1 MTTATAVAHPNIALV
16 KYWGKA
22 DAHLALPA
30 TGSVSMGLDVF
41 PTTTTVTVDGG
52 AADDQEAL
60 GPRGPV
66 PDRRA
71 AAGRPRPWGD
81 AFTLNGHVAE
91 DGALVRVTQFLDLVR
106 ELAGSSA
113 RASVVSENSVPTG
126 AGLASSA
133 SGFAALATA
142 AAAAYGLDL
151 AERDLS
157 RLARRGSGSATRS
170 IPGGVAVWHAGDD
183 QGSYA
188 EPIPAPPMAMVVVT
202 IDAGPKPIGS
212 REAMRRTIATS
223 PFYPAWVTSTTDT
236 VGEMLTACAAGDFTR
251 IGELTESNALR
262 MHATIEGA
270 FPPIRYLNS
279 RSVAVFDAVAELRAA
294 GVEAYATADAGP
306 NVVVLTKPED
316 RGTVAAALAGFGD
329 VIESGTG
336 PGAHLVRSEDTGAP
350 VPGAVRP
357 EESAE

>member
-1 MTTATAVAHPNIALV
+1 MTATAVAHPNIALV

-22 DAHLALPA
+22 DAQLALPA

-41 PTTTTVTVDGG
+41 PTTTTVTLDGG
-52 AADDQEAL
+52 SGAGAEA
-60 GPRGPV
+60 R
-66 PDRRA
+66 
-71 AAGRPRPWGD
+71 D
-81 AFTLNGHVAE
+81 AFTLNGHVVE
-91 DGALVRVTQFLDLVR
+91 DGALVRVQQFLDLVR
-106 ELAGSSA
+106 ELAGSDA
-113 RASVVSENSVPTG
+113 RASVVSENTVPTG

-142 AAAAYGLDL
+142 ASAAYGLDL
-151 AERDLS
+151 SARDLS

-183 QGSYA
+183 QGSFA

-223 PFYPAWVTSTTDT
+223 PFYPAWVTSTTET
-236 VGEMLTACAAGDFTR
+236 VGDMLDACAAGDFTR
-251 IGELTESNALR
+251 IGEITESNALR

-270 FPPIRYLNS
+270 FPPIRYLNA
-279 RSVAVFDAVAELRAA
+279 RSVAVFDAVGELRTA
-294 GVEAYATADAGP
+294 GLQAYATADAGP
-306 NVVVLTKPED
+306 NVVVLCQPAD
-316 RGTVAAALAGFGD
+316 RSAVATALASFGD

-336 PGAHLVRSEDTGAP
+336 PAARVLRSE
-350 VPGAVRP
+350 
-357 EESAE
+357 ESGSNPDQKESVQ

>member
-1 MTTATAVAHPNIALV
+1 MTATAVAHPNIALV

-22 DAHLALPA
+22 DAQLALPA

-41 PTTTTVTVDGG
+41 PTTTTVTLDGAAGTDSLVLNGG
-52 AADDQEAL
+52 AAPE
-60 GPRGPV
+60 
-66 PDRRA
+66 
-71 AAGRPRPWGD
+71 
-81 AFTLNGHVAE
+81 
-91 DGALVRVTQFLDLVR
+91 GALLRVQQFLDLVR
-106 ELAGSSA
+106 DLAGSA
-113 RASVVSENSVPTG
+113 DRAAVVSENTVPTG

-151 AERDLS
+151 SERDLS

-188 EPIPAPPMAMVVVT
+188 ERVPAPPMAMVVVT
-202 IDAGPKPIGS
+202 ISAGEKAIGS

-223 PFYPAWVTSTTDT
+223 PFYPAWVTSTTET
-236 VGEMLTACAAGDFTR
+236 VGEMLDACAAGDFTR

-270 FPPIRYLNS
+270 FPPIRYLNA
-279 RSVAVFDAVAELRAA
+279 RSVAVFDAVAELRTA
-294 GVEAYATADAGP
+294 GTEAYATADAGP

-316 RGTVAAALAGFGD
+316 RGAVATALAGLGD

-336 PGAHLVRSEDTGAP
+336 PGARVVRSEGTGAP
-350 VPGAVRP
+350 GVGVVRP

>member
-22 DAHLALPA
+22 DATLALPA

-41 PTTTTVTVDGG
+41 PTTTTVTVGDT
-52 AADDQEAL
+52 ADDAL
-60 GPRGPV
+60 
-66 PDRRA
+66 
-71 AAGRPRPWGD
+71 
-81 AFTLNGHVAE
+81 TLNGAVTT

-106 ELAGSSA
+106 ELAGSSE
-113 RASVVSENSVPTG
+113 RASVVSENTVPTG

-151 AERDLS
+151 SERDLS

-170 IPGGVAVWHAGDD
+170 IPGGVSVWHAGDD
-183 QGSYA
+183 AGSFA
-188 EPIPAPPMAMVVVT
+188 ETVPAPPMAMVVVT

-223 PFYPAWVTSTTDT
+223 PFYPAWVTSTTET
-236 VGEMLTACAAGDFTR
+236 VTDMLTACAAGDFTR

-270 FPPIRYLNS
+270 FPPIRYLTA

-294 GVEAYATADAGP
+294 GLRAYATADAGP
-306 NVVVLTKPED
+306 NVVVLTTPED
-316 RGTVAAALAGFGD
+316 RATVATALAGHGD

-336 PGAHLVRSEDTGAP
+336 PGARLVRSEGTEAP
-350 VPGAVRP
+350 APGVDRP
-357 EESAE
+357 EETAE

>member
-1 MTTATAVAHPNIALV
+1 MTATAVAHPNIALV

-22 DAHLALPA
+22 DAQLALPA

-41 PTTTTVTVDGG
+41 PTTTTVTLDGG
-52 AADDQEAL
+52 SGAGAEA
-60 GPRGPV
+60 R
-66 PDRRA
+66 
-71 AAGRPRPWGD
+71 D
-81 AFTLNGHVAE
+81 AFTLNGHVVE
-91 DGALVRVTQFLDLVR
+91 DGALARVQQFLDLVR
-106 ELAGSSA
+106 ELAGSDA
-113 RASVVSENSVPTG
+113 RASVVSENTVPTG

-142 AAAAYGLDL
+142 ASAAYGLDL
-151 AERDLS
+151 SARDLS

-183 QGSYA
+183 QGSFA

-223 PFYPAWVTSTTDT
+223 PFYPAWVTSTTET
-236 VGEMLTACAAGDFTR
+236 VGDMLDACAAGDFTR
-251 IGELTESNALR
+251 IGEITESNALR

-270 FPPIRYLNS
+270 FPPIRYLNA
-279 RSVAVFDAVAELRAA
+279 RSVAVFDAVGELRAA
-294 GVEAYATADAGP
+294 GLEAYATADAGP
-306 NVVVLTKPED
+306 NVVVLCQPAD
-316 RGTVAAALAGFGD
+316 RSAVATALASFGD

-336 PGAHLVRSEDTGAP
+336 PAARVLRSE
-350 VPGAVRP
+350 
-357 EESAE
+357 ESGSNPDQKESVQ

>member
-22 DAHLALPA
+22 DAALALPA

-41 PTTTTVTVDGG
+41 PTTTTVTVS
-52 AADDQEAL
+52 
-60 GPRGPV
+60 
-66 PDRRA
+66 
-71 AAGRPRPWGD
+71 GD
-81 AFTLNGHVAE
+81 AGDTFTLNGRVVE
-91 DGALVRVTQFLDLVR
+91 DGALHRVEAFLDLVR
-106 ELAGSSA
+106 QLAGSNA
-113 RASVVSENSVPTG
+113 RAHVTSTNTVPTG

-151 AERDLS
+151 PQRDLS

-188 EPIPAPPMAMVVVT
+188 EPVPAPPMAMVVVT

-223 PFYPAWVTSTTDT
+223 PFYPAWVSSTTET

-270 FPPIRYLNS
+270 FPPIRYLNA
-279 RSVAVFDAVAELRAA
+279 RSVAVFDAVAELRAS

-306 NVVVLTKPED
+306 NVVVLTQPTD
-316 RGTVAAALAGFGD
+316 RGAVAAALTDLGD

-336 PGAHLVRSEDTGAP
+336 PGARLVGSEGTGTPEPGVP
-350 VPGAVRP
+350 VATQETV
-357 EESAE
+357 E

>member
-1 MTTATAVAHPNIALV
+1 MTATAVAHPNIALV

-22 DAHLALPA
+22 DAALALPA

-41 PTTTTVTVDGG
+41 PTTTSVTVGDT
-52 AADDQEAL
+52 ADDTL
-60 GPRGPV
+60 
-66 PDRRA
+66 
-71 AAGRPRPWGD
+71 
-81 AFTLNGHVAE
+81 TLNGALTT

-113 RASVVSENSVPTG
+113 RASVVSENTVPTG

-151 AERDLS
+151 SPRDLS

-223 PFYPAWVTSTTDT
+223 PFYPAWVTSTTET
-236 VGEMLTACAAGDFTR
+236 VGDVLTACAAGDFTR

-270 FPPIRYLNS
+270 FPPIRYLNA

-294 GVEAYATADAGP
+294 GLEAYATADAGP
-306 NVVVLTKPED
+306 NVVVLCKPED
-316 RGTVAAALAGFGD
+316 RSAVATALASFGD

-336 PGAHLVRSEDTGAP
+336 PGAYLVGSEGTGTEDPAAHAP
-350 VPGAVRP
+350 GVVRP

>member
-1 MTTATAVAHPNIALV
+1 MLTATAVAHPNIALV

-22 DAHLALPA
+22 DAQLALPA

-52 AADDQEAL
+52 REA
-60 GPRGPV
+60 R
-66 PDRRA
+66 
-71 AAGRPRPWGD
+71 D
-81 AFTLNGHVAE
+81 AFTLNGHVVD
-91 DGALVRVTQFLDLVR
+91 DGALGRVQQFLDLVR
-106 ELAGSSA
+106 ELAGSSE
-113 RASVVSENSVPTG
+113 RASVVSDNTVPTG

-151 AERDLS
+151 SQRDLS

-170 IPGGVAVWHAGDD
+170 IPGGVAVWHAGDN
-183 QGSYA
+183 QGSFA

-223 PFYPAWVTSTTDT
+223 PFYPAWVTSTTET
-236 VGEMLTACAAGDFTR
+236 VGDMLTACAAGDFTR
-251 IGELTESNALR
+251 IGEITESNALR

-270 FPPIRYLNS
+270 FPPIRYLNA
-279 RSVAVFDAVAELRAA
+279 RSVAVFDAVAELRA
-294 GVEAYATADAGP
+294 GGTEAYATADAGP
-306 NVVVLTKPED
+306 NVVVLTKPQD
-316 RGTVAAALAGFGD
+316 RSAVAGALASLGD

-336 PGAHLVRSEDTGAP
+336 PAARVLRSEEIGSNPDQK
-350 VPGAVRP
+350 
-357 EESAE
+357 ESAQ

>member
-1 MTTATAVAHPNIALV
+1 LTTATAVAHPNIALV

-22 DAHLALPA
+22 DASLALPA

-41 PTTTTVTVDGG
+41 PTTTTVTVDDGVAG
-52 AADDQEAL
+52 QEA
-60 GPRGPV
+60 R
-66 PDRRA
+66 DT
-71 AAGRPRPWGD
+71 
-81 AFTLNGHVAE
+81 FTLNGHLVE
-91 DGALVRVTQFLDLVR
+91 DGALVRVEQFLDLVR
-106 ELAGSSA
+106 SLAGSSA
-113 RASVVSENSVPTG
+113 RAHVVSENTVPTG

-142 AAAAYGLDL
+142 AASAFGLDL
-151 AERDLS
+151 SQRDLS

-183 QGSYA
+183 HGSYA

-202 IDAGPKPIGS
+202 IDAGPKAIGS

-223 PFYPAWVTSTTDT
+223 PFYPSWVTSTTET
-236 VGEMLTACAAGDFTR
+236 VGDMLTACAAGDFTR

-270 FPPIRYLNS
+270 FPPIRYLNA
-279 RSVAVFDAVAELRAA
+279 RSVAVFDAVAELRTA

-306 NVVVLTKPED
+306 NVVVLTQPAD
-316 RGTVAAALAGFGD
+316 RSAVASALAGLGD

-336 PGAHLVRSEDTGAP
+336 PGARVVRSEGTGTPDPGVAP
-350 VPGAVRP
+350 AIQ
-357 EESAE
+357 ESTE

>member
-1 MTTATAVAHPNIALV
+1 MTATAVAHPNIALV

-22 DAHLALPA
+22 DAQLALPA

-41 PTTTTVTVDGG
+41 PTTTTVTLDGG
-52 AADDQEAL
+52 SGAGAEA
-60 GPRGPV
+60 R
-66 PDRRA
+66 
-71 AAGRPRPWGD
+71 D
-81 AFTLNGHVAE
+81 AFTLNGHVVE
-91 DGALVRVTQFLDLVR
+91 DGALVRVQQFLDLVR
-106 ELAGSSA
+106 ELAGSDA
-113 RASVVSENSVPTG
+113 RASVVSENTVPTG

-142 AAAAYGLDL
+142 ASAAYGLDL
-151 AERDLS
+151 SARDLS

-183 QGSYA
+183 QGSFA

-223 PFYPAWVTSTTDT
+223 PFYPAWVTSTTET
-236 VGEMLTACAAGDFTR
+236 VGDMLDACAAGDFTR
-251 IGELTESNALR
+251 IGEITESNALR

-270 FPPIRYLNS
+270 FPPIRYLNA
-279 RSVAVFDAVAELRAA
+279 RSVAVFDAVGELRAA
-294 GVEAYATADAGP
+294 GLEAYATADAGP
-306 NVVVLTKPED
+306 NVVVLCQPAD
-316 RGTVAAALAGFGD
+316 RSAVATSLASFGD

-336 PGAHLVRSEDTGAP
+336 PAARVLRSE
-350 VPGAVRP
+350 
-357 EESAE
+357 ESGSNPDQKESVQ

>member
-1 MTTATAVAHPNIALV
+1 MTATAVAHPNIALV

-22 DAHLALPA
+22 DAQLALPA

-41 PTTTTVTVDGG
+41 PTTTTVTLDPAADADSLVLNG
-52 AADDQEAL
+52 AAAPE
-60 GPRGPV
+60 
-66 PDRRA
+66 
-71 AAGRPRPWGD
+71 
-81 AFTLNGHVAE
+81 
-91 DGALVRVTQFLDLVR
+91 GALLRVQQFLDLVR
-106 ELAGSSA
+106 ELAGSSD
-113 RASVVSENSVPTG
+113 RAAVVSENTVPTG

-142 AAAAYGLDL
+142 ASAAYGLDL
-151 AERDLS
+151 SERDLS

-188 EPIPAPPMAMVVVT
+188 ERVPAPPMAMVVVT
-202 IDAGPKPIGS
+202 ISAGEKAIGS

-236 VGEMLTACAAGDFTR
+236 VGEMLDACAADDFTR

-270 FPPIRYLNS
+270 FPPIRYLNA

-294 GVEAYATADAGP
+294 GTEAYATADAGP

-316 RGTVAAALAGFGD
+316 RGTVATALAGLGD

-336 PGAHLVRSEDTGAP
+336 PGARVVRSEGTEAP
-350 VPGAVRP
+350 GVGVVRP
-357 EESAE
+357 EETAE

>member
-1 MTTATAVAHPNIALV
+1 MTATAVAHPNIALV

-22 DAHLALPA
+22 DASLALPA

-52 AADDQEAL
+52 SGDGLEA
-60 GPRGPV
+60 R
-66 PDRRA
+66 
-71 AAGRPRPWGD
+71 D
-81 AFTLNGHVAE
+81 AFTLNGRVVE
-91 DGALVRVTQFLDLVR
+91 DAALVRVREFLDLVR
-106 ELAGSSA
+106 DLAGSDA
-113 RASVVSENSVPTG
+113 RASVVSENTVPTG

-142 AAAAYGLDL
+142 ASAAFGLDL
-151 AERDLS
+151 SPRDLS

-223 PFYPAWVTSTTDT
+223 PFYPAWVTSTTET
-236 VGEMLTACAAGDFTR
+236 VGDMLDACAAGDFTR
-251 IGELTESNALR
+251 IGEITESNALR

-270 FPPIRYLNS
+270 FPPIRYLNA
-279 RSVAVFDAVAELRAA
+279 RSVAVFDAVAELRTA

-316 RGTVAAALAGFGD
+316 RGAVASALAGFGD

-336 PGAHLVRSEDTGAP
+336 PGARLVRSEGTGTP
-350 VPGAVRP
+350 EPGVVPDQ

>member
-1 MTTATAVAHPNIALV
+1 MTATAVAHPNIALV

-22 DAHLALPA
+22 DAQLALPA

-41 PTTTTVTVDGG
+41 PTTTTVTLDG
-52 AADDQEAL
+52 AAETDSL
-60 GPRGPV
+60 V
-66 PDRRA
+66 
-71 AAGRPRPWGD
+71 
-81 AFTLNGHVAE
+81 LNGSAAPE
-91 DGALVRVTQFLDLVR
+91 GALLRVQQFLDLVR
-106 ELAGSSA
+106 ELAGSSD
-113 RASVVSENSVPTG
+113 RAAVVSENTVPTG

-151 AERDLS
+151 SERDLS

-188 EPIPAPPMAMVVVT
+188 ERVPAPPMAMVVVT
-202 IDAGPKPIGS
+202 ISAGEKAIGS

-236 VGEMLTACAAGDFTR
+236 VGEVLDACAAGDFTR

-270 FPPIRYLNS
+270 FPPIRYLNA

-294 GVEAYATADAGP
+294 GTEAYATADAGP

-316 RGTVAAALAGFGD
+316 RGTVASALAGLGD

-336 PGAHLVRSEDTGAP
+336 PGARVVRSEGTEAP
-350 VPGAVRP
+350 GVGVVRP

>member
-1 MTTATAVAHPNIALV
+1 MTATAVAHPNIALV

-22 DAHLALPA
+22 DASLALPA

-41 PTTTTVTVDGG
+41 PTTTTVTVGNM
-52 AADDQEAL
+52 ADDTL
-60 GPRGPV
+60 
-66 PDRRA
+66 
-71 AAGRPRPWGD
+71 
-81 AFTLNGHVAE
+81 TLNDSVST
-91 DGALVRVTQFLDLVR
+91 DGALVRVTEFLDLVR
-106 ELAGSSA
+106 DLAGSSA
-113 RASVVSENSVPTG
+113 RASVVSENTVPTG

-142 AAAAYGLDL
+142 ASAAYGLDL
-151 AERDLS
+151 SVRDLS

-223 PFYPAWVTSTTDT
+223 PFYPAWVTSTTET
-236 VGEMLTACAAGDFTR
+236 VGDMLDACAAGDFTR
-251 IGELTESNALR
+251 IGEITESNALR

-270 FPPIRYLNS
+270 FPPIRYLNA

-316 RGTVAAALAGFGD
+316 RGAVASALAGFGD

-336 PGAHLVRSEDTGAP
+336 PGARLVRSEGTGTP
-350 VPGAVRP
+350 DPGVVPDP

>member
-1 MTTATAVAHPNIALV
+1 MTATAVAHPNIALV

-22 DAHLALPA
+22 DATLALPA

-41 PTTTTVTVDGG
+41 PTTTTVTLDPAAGADSLDLNGG
-52 AADDQEAL
+52 AAPQ
-60 GPRGPV
+60 
-66 PDRRA
+66 
-71 AAGRPRPWGD
+71 
-81 AFTLNGHVAE
+81 
-91 DGALVRVTQFLDLVR
+91 GALLRVQQFLDLVR
-106 ELAGSSA
+106 DLAGSSA
-113 RASVVSENSVPTG
+113 RAAVVSENTVPTG

-151 AERDLS
+151 SERDLS

-188 EPIPAPPMAMVVVT
+188 ERIPAPPMAMVVVT
-202 IDAGPKPIGS
+202 ISAGEKAIGS

-223 PFYPAWVTSTTDT
+223 PFYPAWVTSTTET
-236 VGEMLTACAAGDFTR
+236 VGDMLTACAAGDFTR

-270 FPPIRYLNS
+270 FPPIRYLNA
-279 RSVAVFDAVAELRAA
+279 RSVAVFDAVAELRTA

-316 RGTVAAALAGFGD
+316 RATVATALAGFGD
-329 VIESGTG
+329 VIGSGTG
-336 PGAHLVRSEDTGAP
+336 PGARLVGSEGTGTPAP
-350 VPGAVRP
+350 GVAPDQ
-357 EESAE
+357 EERAE

>member
-1 MTTATAVAHPNIALV
+1 MTATAVAHPNIALV

-22 DAHLALPA
+22 DAQLALPA

-41 PTTTTVTVDGG
+41 PTTTTVTLDG
-52 AADDQEAL
+52 AAETDSL
-60 GPRGPV
+60 V
-66 PDRRA
+66 
-71 AAGRPRPWGD
+71 
-81 AFTLNGHVAE
+81 LNGSAAPE
-91 DGALVRVTQFLDLVR
+91 GALLRVQQFLDLVR
-106 ELAGSSA
+106 ELAGSSD
-113 RASVVSENSVPTG
+113 RAAVVSANTVPTG

-151 AERDLS
+151 SERDLS

-188 EPIPAPPMAMVVVT
+188 ERVPAPPMAMVVVT
-202 IDAGPKPIGS
+202 ISAGEKAIGS

-223 PFYPAWVTSTTDT
+223 PFYPAWVTSTTET
-236 VGEMLTACAAGDFTR
+236 VGEVLDACAAGDFTR

-270 FPPIRYLNS
+270 FPPIRYLNA

-294 GVEAYATADAGP
+294 GTEAYATADAGP

-316 RGTVAAALAGFGD
+316 RGTVASALAGLGD

-336 PGAHLVRSEDTGAP
+336 PGARVVRSEGTEAP
-350 VPGAVRP
+350 GVGVVRP

>member
-1 MTTATAVAHPNIALV
+1 MTATAVAHPNIALV

-22 DAHLALPA
+22 DAQLALPA

-41 PTTTTVTVDGG
+41 PTTTTVTLDG
-52 AADDQEAL
+52 AAEADSL
-60 GPRGPV
+60 V
-66 PDRRA
+66 
-71 AAGRPRPWGD
+71 
-81 AFTLNGHVAE
+81 LNGSAAPE
-91 DGALVRVTQFLDLVR
+91 GALLRVQQFLDLVR
-106 ELAGSSA
+106 ELAGSSD
-113 RASVVSENSVPTG
+113 RAAIVSENTVPTG

-151 AERDLS
+151 SERDLS

-188 EPIPAPPMAMVVVT
+188 ERVPAPPMAMVVVT
-202 IDAGPKPIGS
+202 ISAGEKAIGS

-236 VGEMLTACAAGDFTR
+236 VGEVLDACAAGDFTR

-270 FPPIRYLNS
+270 FPPIRYLNA

-294 GVEAYATADAGP
+294 GTEAYATADAGP

-316 RGTVAAALAGFGD
+316 RGTVASALAGLGD

-336 PGAHLVRSEDTGAP
+336 PGARVVRSEGTEAP
-350 VPGAVRP
+350 GVGVVRP

>member
-1 MTTATAVAHPNIALV
+1 LLTATAVAHPNIALV

-22 DAHLALPA
+22 DASLALPA

-52 AADDQEAL
+52 ASDGGA
-60 GPRGPV
+60 V
-66 PDRRA
+66 
-71 AAGRPRPWGD
+71 AGREARD
-81 AFTLNGHVAE
+81 AFTLNGRVVE
-91 DGALVRVTQFLDLVR
+91 DGALVRVTEFLDLVR
-106 ELAGSSA
+106 ELAGSDA
-113 RASVVSENSVPTG
+113 RASVVSENTVPTG

-142 AAAAYGLDL
+142 AAAAYGLEL
-151 AERDLS
+151 SRRDLS

-183 QGSYA
+183 QASFA
-188 EPIPAPPMAMVVVT
+188 EPVSAPPMAMVVVT

-223 PFYPAWVTSTTDT
+223 PFYPAWVTSTTET
-236 VGEMLTACAAGDFTR
+236 VGDVLDACAAGDFTR

-270 FPPIRYLNS
+270 FPPIRYLNA

-316 RGTVAAALAGFGD
+316 RSAVAAALAGFGD

-336 PGAHLVRSEDTGAP
+336 PGARLVGSEGTGTP
-350 VPGAVRP
+350 DPGVVPDQ

>member
-1 MTTATAVAHPNIALV
+1 MTATAVAHPNIALV

-22 DAHLALPA
+22 DARLALPA

-41 PTTTTVTVDGG
+41 PTTTTVTLDGG
-52 AADDQEAL
+52 AGDGQEA
-60 GPRGPV
+60 R
-66 PDRRA
+66 
-71 AAGRPRPWGD
+71 D
-81 AFTLNGHVAE
+81 AFTLNGQVVE
-91 DGALVRVTQFLDLVR
+91 DGALVRVQQFLDLVR
-106 ELAGSSA
+106 ELAGSSE
-113 RASVVSENSVPTG
+113 RASVVSENTVPTG

-142 AAAAYGLDL
+142 ASAAYGLDL
-151 AERDLS
+151 SPRDLS

-183 QGSYA
+183 QGSFA
-188 EPIPAPPMAMVVVT
+188 EPVPAPPMAMVVVT

-223 PFYPAWVTSTTDT
+223 PFYPAWVTSTAET
-236 VGEMLTACAAGDFTR
+236 VGEMLDACAAGDFTR

-270 FPPIRYLNS
+270 FPPIRYLNA
-279 RSVAVFDAVAELRAA
+279 RSVAVFDAVAELRAV
-294 GVEAYATADAGP
+294 GLQAYATADAGP
-306 NVVVLTKPED
+306 NVVVLCRPDD
-316 RGTVAAALAGFGD
+316 RSAVATALASFGD

-336 PGAHLVRSEDTGAP
+336 PAARVLRSEQSGSSPDQK
-350 VPGAVRP
+350 
-357 EESAE
+357 ESAE

>member
-1 MTTATAVAHPNIALV
+1 MTATAVAHPNIALV

-22 DAHLALPA
+22 DARLALPA

-41 PTTTTVTVDGG
+41 PTTTTVTLDGG
-52 AADDQEAL
+52 AGDGQEA
-60 GPRGPV
+60 R
-66 PDRRA
+66 
-71 AAGRPRPWGD
+71 D
-81 AFTLNGHVAE
+81 AFTLNGQVVE
-91 DGALVRVTQFLDLVR
+91 DGALLRVQQFLDLVR
-106 ELAGSSA
+106 ELAGSSE
-113 RASVVSENSVPTG
+113 RASVVSENTVPTG

-142 AAAAYGLDL
+142 ASAAYGLDL
-151 AERDLS
+151 SPRDLS

-183 QGSYA
+183 QGSFA
-188 EPIPAPPMAMVVVT
+188 EPVPAPPMAMVVVT

-223 PFYPAWVTSTTDT
+223 PFYPAWVTSTTET
-236 VGEMLTACAAGDFTR
+236 VGEMLDACAAGDFTR

-270 FPPIRYLNS
+270 FPPIRYLNA
-279 RSVAVFDAVAELRAA
+279 RSVAVFDAVAELRAV
-294 GVEAYATADAGP
+294 GLQAYATADAGP
-306 NVVVLTKPED
+306 NVVVLCQPDD
-316 RGTVAAALAGFGD
+316 RSAVATALASFGD

-336 PGAHLVRSEDTGAP
+336 PAARVLRSEQSGSSPDQK
-350 VPGAVRP
+350 
-357 EESAE
+357 ESAE

>member
-1 MTTATAVAHPNIALV
+1 MTATAVAHPNIALV

-22 DAHLALPA
+22 DATLALPA

-52 AADDQEAL
+52 A
-60 GPRGPV
+60 PV
-66 PDRRA
+66 GHGA
-71 AAGRPRPWGD
+71 QD
-81 AFTLNGHVAE
+81 AFTLNGHVVD

-106 ELAGSSA
+106 DLAGSDE
-113 RASVVSENSVPTG
+113 RASVVSENTVPTG

-151 AERDLS
+151 SQRDLS

-188 EPIPAPPMAMVVVT
+188 EPVPAPPMAMVVVT

-223 PFYPAWVTSTTDT
+223 PFYPSWVTSTTET
-236 VGEMLTACAAGDFTR
+236 VGDVLTACAAGDFTR

-270 FPPIRYLNS
+270 FPPIRYLNA

-294 GVEAYATADAGP
+294 GTEAYATADAGP
-306 NVVVLTKPED
+306 NVVVLTKPAD
-316 RGTVAAALAGFGD
+316 RGAVASALAGFGD

-336 PGAHLVRSEDTGAP
+336 PAARLVRSEGTGTP
-350 VPGAVRP
+350 DPGAAPDP
-357 EESAE
+357 EESTE

>member
-1 MTTATAVAHPNIALV
+1 MTATAVAHPNIALV

-22 DAHLALPA
+22 DASLALPA

-41 PTTTTVTVDGG
+41 PTTTTVTLDGGSVDGR
-52 AADDQEAL
+52 EA
-60 GPRGPV
+60 R
-66 PDRRA
+66 
-71 AAGRPRPWGD
+71 D
-81 AFTLNGHVAE
+81 AFTLNGTVVE
-91 DGALVRVTQFLDLVR
+91 DGALVRVEQFLDLVR
-106 ELAGSSA
+106 DLAGSDA
-113 RASVVSENSVPTG
+113 RARVVSENTVPTG

-142 AAAAYGLDL
+142 ASAAYGLDL
-151 AERDLS
+151 SQRDLS

-202 IDAGPKPIGS
+202 IDAGPKAIGS

-223 PFYPAWVTSTTDT
+223 PFYPAWVTSTTET
-236 VGEMLTACAAGDFTR
+236 VGDMLTACAAGDFTR

-270 FPPIRYLNS
+270 FPPIRYLNA
-279 RSVAVFDAVAELRAA
+279 RSVAVFDAVAELRAS

-306 NVVVLTKPED
+306 NVVVLTTPTD
-316 RGTVAAALAGFGD
+316 RGAVATALSGFGD

-336 PGAHLVRSEDTGAP
+336 PAARVLRSEGTGTPDAGVAP
-350 VPGAVRP
+350 DP

>member
-1 MTTATAVAHPNIALV
+1 MTATAVAHPNIALV

-22 DAHLALPA
+22 DASLALPA

-52 AADDQEAL
+52 SGDGLEA
-60 GPRGPV
+60 R
-66 PDRRA
+66 
-71 AAGRPRPWGD
+71 D
-81 AFTLNGHVAE
+81 AFTLNGRVVE
-91 DGALVRVTQFLDLVR
+91 DGALVRVREFLDLVR
-106 ELAGSSA
+106 DLAGSDA
-113 RASVVSENSVPTG
+113 HASVVSENTVPTG

-133 SGFAALATA
+133 SGFAALAA
-142 AAAAYGLDL
+142 AASSAYGLDL
-151 AERDLS
+151 STRDLS

-223 PFYPAWVTSTTDT
+223 PFYPAWVTSTTET
-236 VGEMLTACAAGDFTR
+236 VGDMLDACAAGDFTR
-251 IGELTESNALR
+251 IGEITESNALR

-270 FPPIRYLNS
+270 FPPIRYLNA

-316 RGTVAAALAGFGD
+316 RGAVASALAGFGD

-336 PGAHLVRSEDTGAP
+336 PGARLVRSEGTGTP
-350 VPGAVRP
+350 DPGVVPDRQEGA
-357 EESAE
+357 E

>member
-1 MTTATAVAHPNIALV
+1 MTATAVAHPNIALV

-22 DAHLALPA
+22 DAQLALPA

-41 PTTTTVTVDGG
+41 PTTTTVTLDGG
-52 AADDQEAL
+52 SRDGQEA
-60 GPRGPV
+60 R
-66 PDRRA
+66 DR
-71 AAGRPRPWGD
+71 
-81 AFTLNGHVAE
+81 FTLNGHVVD
-91 DGALVRVTQFLDLVR
+91 DGALVRVQQFLDLVR

-113 RASVVSENSVPTG
+113 RASVVSDNTVPTG

-142 AAAAYGLDL
+142 ASAAYGLDL
-151 AERDLS
+151 SPRDLS

-223 PFYPAWVTSTTDT
+223 PFYPAWVTSTTET
-236 VGEMLTACAAGDFTR
+236 VGDMLDACAAGDFTR
-251 IGELTESNALR
+251 IGEITESNALR

-270 FPPIRYLNS
+270 FPPIRYLNA

-294 GVEAYATADAGP
+294 GLEAYATADAGP
-306 NVVVLTKPED
+306 NVVVLCQPD
-316 RGTVAAALAGFGD
+316 SRSAVATALASLGD

-336 PGAHLVRSEDTGAP
+336 PAARVLRSEEIGVA
-350 VPGAVRP
+350 VPASDGP
-357 EESAE
+357 DQKESVQ

>member
-1 MTTATAVAHPNIALV
+1 MTATAVAHPNIALV

-22 DAHLALPA
+22 DAQLALPA

-41 PTTTTVTVDGG
+41 PTTTTVTLDG
-52 AADDQEAL
+52 AAEADSL
-60 GPRGPV
+60 V
-66 PDRRA
+66 
-71 AAGRPRPWGD
+71 
-81 AFTLNGHVAE
+81 LNGSAAPE
-91 DGALVRVTQFLDLVR
+91 GALLRVQQFLDLVR
-106 ELAGSSA
+106 ELAGSSD
-113 RASVVSENSVPTG
+113 RAAVVSENTVPTG

-151 AERDLS
+151 SERDLS

-188 EPIPAPPMAMVVVT
+188 ERVPAPPMAMVVVT
-202 IDAGPKPIGS
+202 ISAGEKAIGS

-236 VGEMLTACAAGDFTR
+236 VGEVLDACAAGDFTR

-270 FPPIRYLNS
+270 FPPIRYLNA

-294 GVEAYATADAGP
+294 GTEAYATADAGP

-316 RGTVAAALAGFGD
+316 RGTVASALAGLGD

-336 PGAHLVRSEDTGAP
+336 PGARVVRSEGTEAP
-350 VPGAVRP
+350 GVGVVRP

>member
-1 MTTATAVAHPNIALV
+1 MTATAVAHPNIALV

-22 DAHLALPA
+22 DAQLALPA

-41 PTTTTVTVDGG
+41 PTTTTVTLDPAADADSLELNGG
-52 AADDQEAL
+52 AAPE
-60 GPRGPV
+60 
-66 PDRRA
+66 
-71 AAGRPRPWGD
+71 
-81 AFTLNGHVAE
+81 
-91 DGALVRVTQFLDLVR
+91 GALLRVQQFLDLVR
-106 ELAGSSA
+106 GLAGSSD
-113 RASVVSENSVPTG
+113 RAAVVSENTVPTG

-142 AAAAYGLDL
+142 ASAAYGLDL
-151 AERDLS
+151 SERDLS

-188 EPIPAPPMAMVVVT
+188 ERVPAPPMAMVVVT
-202 IDAGPKPIGS
+202 ISAGEKAIGS

-223 PFYPAWVTSTTDT
+223 PFYPAWVTSTTET
-236 VGEMLTACAAGDFTR
+236 VGEMLDVCAAGDFTR

-270 FPPIRYLNS
+270 FPPIRYLNA
-279 RSVAVFDAVAELRAA
+279 RSVAVFDAVAELRAT
-294 GVEAYATADAGP
+294 GTEAYATADAGP

-316 RGTVAAALAGFGD
+316 RGAVAAALAGLGD

-336 PGAHLVRSEDTGAP
+336 PGARVVRSEGTEAP
-350 VPGAVRP
+350 GPGVVRP
-357 EESAE
+357 EETAE

>member
-1 MTTATAVAHPNIALV
+1 MTATAVAHPNIALV

-22 DAHLALPA
+22 DAQLALPA

-41 PTTTTVTVDGG
+41 PTTTTVTLDGSAETDSLVLNGG
-52 AADDQEAL
+52 AAPE
-60 GPRGPV
+60 
-66 PDRRA
+66 
-71 AAGRPRPWGD
+71 
-81 AFTLNGHVAE
+81 
-91 DGALVRVTQFLDLVR
+91 GALLRVQQFLDLVR
-106 ELAGSSA
+106 DLAGSA
-113 RASVVSENSVPTG
+113 DRAAVVSENTVPTG

-151 AERDLS
+151 SERDLS

-188 EPIPAPPMAMVVVT
+188 ERVPAPPMAMVVVT
-202 IDAGPKPIGS
+202 ISAGEKAIGS

-223 PFYPAWVTSTTDT
+223 PFYPAWVTSTTET
-236 VGEMLTACAAGDFTR
+236 VGEMLDACAAGDFTR

-270 FPPIRYLNS
+270 FPPIRYLNA

-294 GVEAYATADAGP
+294 GTEAYATADAGP

-316 RGTVAAALAGFGD
+316 RGAVATALADLGD

-336 PGAHLVRSEDTGAP
+336 PGARVVRSEGTGAP
-350 VPGAVRP
+350 GVGVVRP

>member
-1 MTTATAVAHPNIALV
+1 MTATAVAHPNIALV

-22 DAHLALPA
+22 DAQLALPA

-41 PTTTTVTVDGG
+41 PTTTTVTLDGG
-52 AADDQEAL
+52 S
-60 GPRGPV
+60 G
-66 PDRRA
+66 
-71 AAGRPRPWGD
+71 AGAQARD
-81 AFTLNGHVAE
+81 AFTLNGHVVE
-91 DGALVRVTQFLDLVR
+91 DGALVRVQQFLDLVR
-106 ELAGSSA
+106 ELAGSDA
-113 RASVVSENSVPTG
+113 RASVVSENTVPTG

-142 AAAAYGLDL
+142 ASAAYGLDL
-151 AERDLS
+151 SARDLS

-183 QGSYA
+183 QGSFA

-223 PFYPAWVTSTTDT
+223 PFYPAWVTSTTET
-236 VGEMLTACAAGDFTR
+236 VGDMLDACSAGDFTR
-251 IGELTESNALR
+251 IGEITESNALR

-270 FPPIRYLNS
+270 FPPIRYLNA
-279 RSVAVFDAVAELRAA
+279 RSVAVFDAVGELRAA
-294 GVEAYATADAGP
+294 GLEAYATADAGP
-306 NVVVLTKPED
+306 NVVVLCQPAD
-316 RGTVAAALAGFGD
+316 RSAVATALASFGD

-336 PGAHLVRSEDTGAP
+336 PAARVLRSE
-350 VPGAVRP
+350 
-357 EESAE
+357 ESGSNPDQKESVQ

>member
-1 MTTATAVAHPNIALV
+1 MTATAVAHPNIALV

-22 DAHLALPA
+22 DAALALPA

-41 PTTTTVTVDGG
+41 PTTTSVTVGDT
-52 AADDQEAL
+52 ADDTL
-60 GPRGPV
+60 
-66 PDRRA
+66 
-71 AAGRPRPWGD
+71 
-81 AFTLNGHVAE
+81 TLNGALTT

-113 RASVVSENSVPTG
+113 RASVVSENTVPTG

-151 AERDLS
+151 SPRDLS

-223 PFYPAWVTSTTDT
+223 PFYPAWVTSTTET
-236 VGEMLTACAAGDFTR
+236 VGDVLTACAAGDFTR

-270 FPPIRYLNS
+270 FPPIRYLNA
-279 RSVAVFDAVAELRAA
+279 RSVAVFDAVGELRAA
-294 GVEAYATADAGP
+294 GLEAYATADAGP
-306 NVVVLTKPED
+306 NVVVLCKPED
-316 RGTVAAALAGFGD
+316 RSAVATALASFGD

-336 PGAHLVRSEDTGAP
+336 PGAYLVGSEGTGTEDPAAHAP
-350 VPGAVRP
+350 GVVRP